1 MTRYLI
7 LTAAFAVVA
16 GCGTRNERTTDT
28 AAGGVAPATGGMSD
42 TSMRGT
48 TGGTAGTSTTGTT
61 GGMRDTGM
69 MRGDTGMRDTSG
81 MAGRRGTTGTTRGT
95 TRPPG
100 GTGATAENQTQSG
113 VTNTKTG
120 QSTLGPGVKQL
131 EPTQGKKTVNRETK
145 AP

>member
-1 MTRYLI
+1 MTKYLI

-16 GCGTRNERTTDT
+16 GCGTRNDRTTDT

-42 TSMRGT
+42 TSMRGG
-48 TGGTAGTSTTGTT
+48 TGGTAGTAGTAGTT

-81 MAGRRGTTGTTRGT
+81 MAGRRGTTGTG

-113 VTNTKTG
+113 VTNAKTG

-131 EPTQGKKTVNRETK
+131 EPTQGRKTVNREQK